1 MDEKFET
8 NLEEKDKIDEQM
20 IACLSLDELNEEQ
33 MCYSFESQTGWIAVS
48 TLVDSGASDSVAPPG
63 TFPGVNVF
71 ETNASR
77 AGLEYTA
84 AGGHKIAN
92 LGMCK
97 PIVQTLDGHQYAMGF
112 QIAGV
117 SKPLGAVSRIVGQN
131 NEVIFRHPA
140 RGGSCIRN
148 LDTQHEVPLR
158 QSNGVYYLDV
168 WMKPGNEVKSQDFT
182 RPAK

>member
-1 MDEKFET
+1 
-8 NLEEKDKIDEQM
+8 
-20 IACLSLDELNEEQ
+20 
-33 MCYSFESQTGWIAVS
+33 
-48 TLVDSGASDSVAPPG
+48 
-63 TFPGVNVF
+63 
-71 ETNASR
+71 
-77 AGLEYTA
+77 
-84 AGGHKIAN
+84 
-92 LGMCK
+92 
-97 PIVQTLDGHQYAMGF
+97 MGF

-131 NEVIFRHPA
+131 NEVILRNPA

-148 LDTQHEVPLR
+148 LDAQHEVPLR